1 MEYPEASNF
10 LFGLR
15 RFGPKTGTESTA
27 DLLAELDDPHETV
40 DFVQVAGS
48 NGKGSTARMTERVLR
63 EAGCSVGLFTSPHL
77 EDFRERIRVD
87 GRTIPQRAVTRF
99 VERTRE
105 YVVDRGVE
113 GASPTFFETTT
124 AMALWHFAQQDVDV
138 AILEVGIGGR
148 LDATSVVDPIASA
161 VTNVS
166 LEHTELLGESV
177 EEIARDKAHV
187 APADRPLVT
196 AAEGAALETLQEAA
210 GDLVTVGLEDDR
222 TDASDWTPPEAWPD
236 VVASYGGRVNHTEA
250 AIELSGALHRD
261 GRREWPLDVE
271 TRLPVLGA
279 HQAENAGVAAVLA
292 GQVLAARDESLEDAD
307 LARGLRQAH
316 WPARFEVLSQEPL
329 VVLDGAHNA
338 SACERLAEVLAEFEY
353 EELHLATGIMH
364 DKPQSEMAAALPHC
378 DRVVTCRPDLDRAE
392 DPAVLAGVFE
402 EAGADRVEVGGS
414 VQGAVDTVLEG
425 ADSKDC
431 VLVTGSLFTVAEARA
446 RWTRLQT
453 PKQVDSLGEARTTLE
468 KAGVTDAGVW
478 RMRGKAVHRVV
489 ETRLQR
495 RQAEYVKQEL
505 LALGGECA
513 VSDVTHDGELLRV
526 VLMGTLSQ
534 FRQLGKALAEQ
545 PYGLPQIGEELHRQL
560 GIQVPEPEPN
570 YPWQEGTAVMG
581 ICNVTPDSFHDGG
594 EYDRVEVAVERAEA
608 MVEAGADV
616 VDVGGESTRPGADP
630 VSNDE
635 EIDRVVPVIERI
647 ADLDAM
653 ISIDTRKAEVAAA
666 ALEAGADIVNDVSG
680 LEDPAMRFVA
690 AEHDAPLVLMHSIDA
705 PVDPDRDVEYDDVVR
720 DVIESLHERVL
731 LAQQAGLDREQ
742 ILVDPGLGFGK
753 SAEES
758 FELLDRLPELQAL
771 QCPVLVGHSH
781 KSLFETAGYEHGDR
795 LEPTIAGTALAAER
809 GADVVRVHDVPEN
822 VAAVRTVEA
831 AHSTGGQ

>member
-1 MEYPEASNF
+1 MDYPEASNF

-27 DLLAELDDPHETV
+27 DLLGELGDPHDAVE
-40 DFVQVAGS
+40 FVQVAGS

-63 EAGCSVGLFTSPHL
+63 EAGLSVGLFTSPHL
-77 EDFRERIRVD
+77 EDLRERIRVD
-87 GRTIPQRAVTRF
+87 GRKIPEGAVTRF
-99 VERTRE
+99 VEQTRE

-124 AMALWHFAQQDVDV
+124 AMALWHFAQEDVDV
-138 AILEVGIGGR
+138 AILEVGIGGK

-187 APADRPLVT
+187 APEGRPLVT
-196 AAEGAALETLQEAA
+196 AAEGSALATLRNRVGE
-210 GDLVTVGLEDDR
+210 LVTVGLEDDR
-222 TDASDWTPPEAWPD
+222 ATDDGWTPPEGWPD

-250 AIELSGALHRD
+250 AIELSGAVQGEALSVD
-261 GRREWPLDVE
+261 

-292 GQVLAARDESLEDAD
+292 RQVLGARGEALATED

-338 SACERLAEVLAEFEY
+338 SACERLADVLAEFDY
-353 EELHLATGIMH
+353 DELHLATGIMH
-364 DKPQSEMAAALPHC
+364 DKPQGEMAEALPHC
-378 DRVVTCRPDLDRAE
+378 DRVVTCHPDLDRAE
-392 DPAVLAGVFE
+392 DPGVLAGVFE
-402 EAGADRVEVGGS
+402 SAGADRVEAGGS
-414 VQGAVDTVLEG
+414 VQGAVETVLDG
-425 ADSKDC
+425 AGPDDC
-431 VLVTGSLFTVAEARA
+431 VLVTGSLFTVAEARG

-453 PKQVDSLGEARTTLE
+453 PKRVDTLGQARTTLE
-468 KAGVTDAGVW
+468 RAGVTDAGVW

-526 VLMGTLSQ
+526 VLLGTLSQ
-534 FRQLGKALAEQ
+534 FRQLGEALAEQ
-545 PYGLPQIGEELHRQL
+545 PYGLPRVGEELHRQL
-560 GIQVPEPEPN
+560 GIQVPEPEPR

-594 EYDRVEVAVERAEA
+594 EYDRVDAAVERAEA

-630 VSNDE
+630 VPNEE

-647 ADLDAM
+647 TDLDAM
-653 ISIDTRKAEVAAA
+653 ISIDTRNAEVAAA

-680 LEDPAMRFVA
+680 LQDPAMRFVA

-742 ILVDPGLGFGK
+742 ILIDPGLGFGK

-771 QCPVLVGHSH
+771 QCPIMVGHSH
-781 KSLFETAGYEHGDR
+781 KSMFGAAGYDHGDR
-795 LEPTIAGTALAAER
+795 LEPTIAGTTLAAER

-831 AHSTGGQ
+831 AHSTGER